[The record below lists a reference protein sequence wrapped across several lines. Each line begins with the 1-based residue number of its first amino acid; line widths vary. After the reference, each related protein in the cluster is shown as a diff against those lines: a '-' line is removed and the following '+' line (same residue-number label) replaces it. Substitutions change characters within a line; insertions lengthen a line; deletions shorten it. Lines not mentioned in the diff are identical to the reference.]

1 MHLIPSSNHA
11 PPVHP
16 FPTRE
21 VRRRKVKLSVPRMFW
36 KKKIKRID
44 PMALQVPN
52 KGEPVNLIQPK
63 GLKRLECIIDSLV
76 DIVRTQHGCC
86 NSVARWGRGGSKS
99 QPVLRASFLELD
111 VPYGA

>member
-1 MHLIPSSNHA
+1 
-11 PPVHP
+11 
-16 FPTRE
+16 
-21 VRRRKVKLSVPRMFW
+21 
-36 KKKIKRID
+36 
-44 PMALQVPN
+44 MALQVPN

-111 VPYGA
+111 VPYGAWCCVPWEDGCCAKGVSADKGGQPEVRAA